1 VNGKT
6 VLILGGGFGGLA
18 AAHELRAR
26 LPTNHTVRVVE
37 RHSAFS
43 MGLSNLWVMT
53 GERAHPRLGERPL
66 AEGLAGK
73 GIEYVQRQIL
83 KVDPA
88 KRQVD
93 TSAGVL
99 EADYLIVALGAAME
113 PHAIPGFS
121 PAAHD
126 LYEAAGA
133 LRLQAALQQITAGKI
148 AVLITRTP
156 FKCPAAPYEA
166 AFLVDALMRKRGVR
180 DRVDMAV
187 YTPEP
192 QPMPVA
198 GRTVGDT
205 LIGMLRERG
214 IGFFPEH
221 MVLKIDSAAKKMLFE
236 IDEADFDLLIGVP
249 PHVAPAV
256 VREAGLVDATGWVAV
271 DPLTLRTRFPGVYAI
286 GDVTAVRLRNG
297 MMLPKAGVFAE
308 AEARVVAEAIAAE
321 AAGQPDTPG
330 FDGRGHCYVEVGD
343 GLAAL
348 GRGDFFAQPVPKVT
362 LEPPASAHRAA
373 KEAFERTRLNAWL

>member
-1 VNGKT
+1 MNGKT

-26 LPTNHTVRVVE
+26 LPANHTVRVVE

-66 AEGLAGK
+66 AEGLARK
-73 GIEYVQRQIL
+73 GIEYVQGQIL

-180 DRVDMAV
+180 DRVEMAV

-198 GRTVGDT
+198 GWTVGDM
-205 LIGMLRERG
+205 LFGMLRERG

-221 MVLKIDSAAKKMLFE
+221 MVLKIDGAAKKMLFE

-286 GDVTAVRLRNG
+286 GDVTTVRLRNG

-321 AAGQPDTPG
+321 VAGRADTPR

-348 GRGDFFAQPVPKVT
+348 GSGDFFAQPAPQVT

-373 KEAFERTRLNAWL
+373 KKAFERTRLDAWL